1 MSPPRRSS
9 RSYSRSR
16 IAFFVLSLV
25 VVSSLAGGRWFAEA
39 VRDEDDSL
47 YKYLSTFTEVLS
59 LIRQAYVDDTD
70 LDRLMVGA
78 LDGTTEALDPFS
90 LYVPADRVEGF
101 LAARERGS
109 RLSGLT
115 LLKER
120 GIAFVVAVEAGSPA
134 AEAGIVPGD
143 LVTEI
148 DGRST
153 RVMPL
158 WEVQQ
163 LMAGEPGRVL
173 DLELIRRGEEISTSF
188 ALAAYDAALATWQPV
203 GPQGDRVAELRV
215 NRFETGTAE
224 RVAAALAAVREAGLS
239 RLLVDLRDI
248 AGGDTPAAYEVAGLF
263 TSGELGRLVQRG
275 ETIQTF
281 EGGERPAWEGR
292 IVVLVNRG
300 TLGAA
305 EVLAKV
311 LRQRADAELVGET
324 TFGHAGRQEE
334 ARLSSGRLFFTSAFY
349 TGPDGAPLDEGL
361 EPDESVDLAS
371 RGYEEREVPLSE
383 LIHRR
388 GLERLRG
395 VADEGVARAA

>member
-1 MSPPRRSS
+1 MSTPRRS
-9 RSYSRSR
+9 SRSR

-39 VRDEDDSL
+39 ARDEDDSL

-59 LIRQAYVDDTD
+59 LVRQAYVDDID
-70 LDRLMVGA
+70 LDGLMAGA
-78 LDGTTEALDPFS
+78 LDGTTDALDPFS
-90 LYVPADRVEGF
+90 LYVPADKVPGF

-134 AEAGIVPGD
+134 AAAGIQPGD
-143 LVTEI
+143 LVAEI
-148 DGRST
+148 DRRST

-163 LMAGEPGRVL
+163 LLAGEPGRRL
-173 DLELIRRGEEISTSF
+173 DLELIRRGEEVSASF
-188 ALAAYDAALATWQPV
+188 SLAEYDSPLASWQAV
-203 GPQGDRVAELRV
+203 GPQGDRVAELRIT
-215 NRFETGTAE
+215 RFEAGTAE
-224 RVAAALAAVREAGLS
+224 RAAAALAAAREAGHS

-248 AGGDTPAAYEVAGLF
+248 AGGDAPAAYEVAGLF
-263 TSGELGRLVQRG
+263 TPGPLGRLIQRG
-275 ETIQTF
+275 ETIESF
-281 EGGERPAWEGR
+281 EGGERPAWDGR

-305 EVLAKV
+305 EVLATI

-324 TFGHAGRQEE
+324 TFGHAGRQQE
-334 ARLSSGRLFFTSAFY
+334 ARLSSGRLFFTGAFY
-349 TGPDGAPLDEGL
+349 TGPDGVPLDEGL
-361 EPDESVDLAS
+361 EPDEPVDLAS

>member
-1 MSPPRRSS
+1 MSTPRRSS
-9 RSYSRSR
+9 RSR
-16 IAFFVLSLV
+16 IVFFVLSLL

-39 VRDEDDSL
+39 ARDEDDSL

-70 LDRLMVGA
+70 LDGLMAGA
-78 LDGTTEALDPFS
+78 LDGTTDALDPFS

-101 LAARERGS
+101 LTARERGS

-134 AEAGIVPGD
+134 AEAGIEPGD
-143 LVTEI
+143 LVAEI

-163 LMAGEPGRVL
+163 LLAGEPGRKL
-173 DLELIRRGEEISTSF
+173 DLDLIRRGEEVSATF
-188 ALAAYDAALATWQPV
+188 ALAPYDSPLASWQPV
-203 GPQGDRVAELRV
+203 GPQGDRVAELRIT
-215 NRFETGTAE
+215 RFEQDTAQ
-224 RVAAALAAVREAGLS
+224 RVAAALAAAREAGLA
-239 RLLVDLRDI
+239 RLLVDLRDV
-248 AGGDTPAAYEVAGLF
+248 AGGDAPAAYEVAGLF
-263 TSGELGRLVQRG
+263 TSGQLGRLVQRG
-275 ETIQTF
+275 ETLETF
-281 EGGERPAWEGR
+281 EGGERPAWDGR

-305 EVLAKV
+305 EVLASV

-324 TFGHAGRQEE
+324 TFGHAGRQQE
-334 ARLSSGRLFFTSAFY
+334 ARLSSGRLFFTGAFY

-395 VADEGVARAA
+395 AADEGLPKAA